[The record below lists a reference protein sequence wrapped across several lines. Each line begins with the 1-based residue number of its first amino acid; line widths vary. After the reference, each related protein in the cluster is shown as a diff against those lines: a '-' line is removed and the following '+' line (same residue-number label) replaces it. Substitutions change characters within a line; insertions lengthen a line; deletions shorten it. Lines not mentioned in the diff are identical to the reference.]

1 MIPRTWEDSNHM
13 DEATGRKGENDQIL
27 EISSRVA
34 IRGQVLKIKI
44 LRVIDLIDEG
54 RAHCKVIAIGYQ

>member
-1 MIPRTWEDSNHM
+1 M